1 MKKIRTLT
9 FASLG
14 LLVAGCANMAETF
27 FAHIVLDD
35 GFANLIARGN
45 ATVNICMADELL
57 DKNLGYAFNNVS
69 AQILDLTV
77 VDRPL
82 YKQRYERHFSDLQ
95 NNPNKTTECEGAQR
109 SLPQVIPNLV
119 QRYERMSSELRV
131 ARAQERQQM
140 SAMLANMG
148 NNWSRQSYAT
158 TYSWPQVTYVEK
170 QSEPTNWLVN
180 TSKGLVQCRTTN
192 KNYVFCM

>member
-1 MKKIRTLT
+1 MARAKVLT
-9 FASLG
+9 VASLG
-14 LLVAGCANMAETF
+14 LLIAGCANLAETF

-35 GFANLIARGN
+35 TFANHIARGN
-45 ATVNICMADELL
+45 ASVNICMADELL
-57 DKNLGYAFNNVS
+57 DKNLGYAFNHVS
-69 AQILDLTV
+69 ARILDITV

-82 YKQRYERHFSDLQ
+82 YQQRYERYFSDLQ
-95 NNPNKTTECEGAQR
+95 NSPNKAGECAGAQR
-109 SLPQVIPNLV
+109 ELPKIIPQMV
-119 QRYERMSSELRV
+119 QRYDRMANELRV

-140 SAMLANMG
+140 SAMLSNMG
-148 NNWSRQSYAT
+148 NNWAQQSYAT
-158 TYSWPQVTYVEK
+158 TYSWPQVTFVNN

>member
-1 MKKIRTLT
+1 MASKKVVTA
-9 FASLG
+9 ASLS
-14 LLVAGCANMAETF
+14 LLIAGCANLAETF
-27 FAHIVLDD
+27 FAHSVLDD
-35 GFANLIARGN
+35 ETANNIALGN
-45 ATVNICMADELL
+45 AAVNICMADGLV

-69 AQILDLTV
+69 ARLLDITV

-82 YKQRYERHFSDLQ
+82 FKQRYQHHFSNLQ
-95 NNPNKTTECEGAQR
+95 NNPYKQGECAEVQR
-109 SLPQVIPNLV
+109 DLPEVIPNLV
-119 QRYERMSSELRV
+119 QRYERIAHDLGI

-140 SAMLANMG
+140 SAMLSNMG
-148 NNWSRQSYAT
+148 SNWTQQGYAT

-180 TSKGLVQCRTTN
+180 TSKGMVHCRTTN